1 MAVMVT
7 MTLEADTAT
16 YLGMH
21 GQLLPAAKGA
31 GLLFH
36 SGREVDGGIGIVDF
50 WPSTEAFESF
60 RDGPMAE
67 GAKAMGMEMPHD
79 IEIIPVLTADS

>member
-1 MAVMVT
+1 MAVMVK
-7 MTLEADTAT
+7 MTLKTDKAT
-16 YLGMH
+16 YLGRH

-36 SGREVDGGIGIVDF
+36 SGREKDGGIGIVDF
-50 WPSTEAFESF
+50 WPSVEAFESF

-67 GAKAMGMEMPHD
+67 GAKAMGMELPDD
-79 IEIIPVLTADS
+79 IKIVPVLTADG

>member
-1 MAVMVT
+1 MAVMVK
-7 MTLEADTAT
+7 MTLKTDKAT

-36 SGREVDGGIGIVDF
+36 SGRETDGGIGIVDF
-50 WPSTEAFESF
+50 WPSAEAFETF

-67 GAKAMGMEMPHD
+67 GAKAMGMDLPDD
-79 IEIIPVLTADS
+79 IKIVPVLTADG